1 MYDYGIKRISFI
13 ELNLSKWIIKMVS
26 KRDLL

>member
-1 MYDYGIKRISFI
+1 MYDYGIKRIWFI
-13 ELNLSKWIIKMVS
+13 ELNLLKWIIKMVS